1 MEKQD
6 KEIVVDRLHKDRLF
20 KFIFGRPE
28 KKEWLLSLYNAVNHS
43 HHTNAEDIT
52 FTTLDNVIYVNM
64 KNDLSFLIGNVMSFY
79 EHQSTYNPNLPLR
92 MLFYLSKVYENY
104 VFDPERDISLY
115 STIIQNI
122 PAPKLIC
129 FYNGTRDIGESM
141 VLKLTNM
148 MTGGAVSDVEVN
160 VLMLNINQ
168 GRNRELLASCV
179 PLYEYSLFTS
189 NVRQYFQQYRDM
201 DQAVGLAME
210 KLPEESEIRALLEAN
225 RAEVRDMC
233 LTEYDA
239 ERENKILKKQ
249 YYAAGLEKGME
260 KGMEKGAD
268 RLGSLITK
276 LKQLDRE
283 DDAFK
288 AASDPA
294 YREKLFKELGIA

>member
-1 MEKQD
+1 MHLISRRKGKWKNRTTGLSSTGCIRTD
-6 KEIVVDRLHKDRLF
+6 CSSSSSDDRR
-20 KFIFGRPE
+20 

-115 STIIQNI
+115 SSIIQNI

-141 VLKLTNM
+141 NLKLSDM
-148 MTGGAVSDVEVN
+148 MTGGTVSDVEVN

-168 GRNRELLASCV
+168 GRNRELLSSCG
-179 PLYEYSLFTS
+179 PLSEYSLFTS

-201 DQAVGLAME
+201 DQAVGMAIE
-210 KLPEESEIRALLEAN
+210 KLPEDSGIRALLEAN

-249 YYAAGLEKGME
+249 YLEA
-260 KGMEKGAD
+260 GAD
-268 RLGSLITK
+268 RMGTLMTK
-276 LKQLDRE
+276 LKELGRE

-288 AASDPA
+288 AAADPT